1 MKSITARRDS
11 RQRRDAG
18 IDVAIPNVDM
28 AEFKEIV
35 ADIRRDN
42 VRASEVILR
51 LRSLLKKAP
60 FQPKDADLNQ
70 IVNEKVEF
78 LSALAVARRVEMR
91 TSMTSAPLPIRGD
104 RIQLQQVILNLI
116 VNAMDAMAN
125 MPVAERQIRVS
136 TTLVDDFAEV
146 AVFDDGP
153 GVPGDKLKEVFEPF
167 FTTKKN
173 GMGMGLTIA
182 RTIVEVH
189 RGAMSAKISPAAA
202 PHSVSGYRLPHR
214 RGNCDHPIATPPPTV
229 RFKTCVVFSM
239 RSAAAWS
246 ASSPR
251 PASPARDR
259 RRRRGHRAARPAP
272 AAASPGAASASSS
285 SSQAVSPAITVSR

>member
-1 MKSITARRDS
+1 
-11 RQRRDAG
+11 
-18 IDVAIPNVDM
+18 VDL
-28 AEFKEIV
+28 AELKEIV

-51 LRSLLKKAP
+51 LRSLLKKVP

-70 IVNEKVEF
+70 IVNETVEF
-78 LSALAVARRVEMR
+78 LSALAVARRVEIR
-91 TSMTSAPLPIRGD
+91 TSMTPALLPILGD

-167 FTTKKN
+167 FTTKKS
-173 GMGMGLTIA
+173 GMGMGLSIA
-182 RTIVEVH
+182 RTIVEAHEGQMSVENQPSG
-189 RGAMSAKISPAAA
+189 GAAFRF
-202 PHSVSGYRLPHR
+202 RLPL
-214 RGNCDHPIATPPPTV
+214 
-229 RFKTCVVFSM
+229 
-239 RSAAAWS
+239 AA
-246 ASSPR
+246 
-251 PASPARDR
+251 
-259 RRRRGHRAARPAP
+259 
-272 AAASPGAASASSS
+272 
-285 SSQAVSPAITVSR
+285 